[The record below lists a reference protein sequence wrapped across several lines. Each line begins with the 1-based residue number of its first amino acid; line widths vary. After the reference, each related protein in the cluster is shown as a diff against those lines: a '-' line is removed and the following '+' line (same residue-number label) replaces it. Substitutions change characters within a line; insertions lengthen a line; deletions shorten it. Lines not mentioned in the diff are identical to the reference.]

1 MPPAVSHPTTMTA
14 GAQGELVKQFCTGC
28 HNDRS
33 KAGELTLAGWNVTR
47 AAAERELTEKMI
59 HKLRAGMMPPSGARR
74 PAPEQV
80 TQLVT
85 ALESRM
91 DAMALADPNP
101 GWRPFQRLNR
111 AEYAREVRHLLDLD
125 VDVTAFL
132 PADTISDGFHNVAD
146 VQTFS
151 PTLMEGY
158 LRAASRIA
166 MLAIG
171 DPDSAA
177 TQATFKLPKTAS
189 QMDRV
194 EGAPPGTRG
203 GISVDHAFAADG
215 DYVFSMDF
223 FAEPLGYLFGNTRP
237 GEEIEVSLDGERLA
251 LLAIDPKLSE
261 EKTGLTIKTAPIHVK
276 AGTHRVTAAF
286 IQRYEGLINDLIA
299 PIDHTMADTEIGIAF
314 GITTL
319 PHLRSLSIVGPH
331 RVTGVSDTLSRRK
344 VFSCRPLS
352 QAEETPCAADIVRRL
367 STQAFRRP
375 VSDKDHARLMTFY
388 ARGRKD
394 KNFEFGVTKAL
405 EAILASPQFLLR
417 VEETPTRLATS
428 SYRLGDY
435 ELASRLSF
443 FLMGSGPDAELLKL
457 AGQGRLALPG
467 ALSKQ
472 AKRLLTLPRGDA
484 LATRFASHWL
494 RLQDLER
501 VIPDPILYPYSDQT
515 LSLALKKETELF
527 FDSMVR
533 DDRSVLDLLT
543 ADYTFANERVAR
555 HYGIPNVTGTE
566 FRRVALPADRRGIL
580 GHGSVLTLTS
590 IADRTS
596 PVMRGKWVMEV
607 LLGSPPPPPPPN
619 VPALE
624 ETKGT
629 ADTGRAL
636 SVRERMEQH
645 RNNPQCTSC
654 HRVIDPLGLAL
665 ENFDAT
671 GKWRIRD
678 GGMPVDTS
686 GELFDGMSISGAP
699 GLRDALLRHKDVV
712 LLSFTRSLMTYAL
725 GRRVEAA
732 DVPAVRR
739 IIRNA
744 EAQNYRIS
752 AFVNGIVESDAFRRA
767 KLPASQQRTNNEY
780 RITNEKSSVS
790 PDDVE
795 GAGRHGGA
803 ADARRDDA
811 RRRLGADRAAADAA
825 DRHGNGA
832 RRGREHGLRH
842 QEEHVVAGS
851 DGLRL

>member
-1 MPPAVSHPTTMTA
+1 MRIAGVLSFVYLLAVPLSAQHSPKPAMAPVRSHAVTMT
-14 GAQGELVKQFCTGC
+14 GAEQAELVKQYCAGC
-28 HNDRS
+28 HNDRG
-33 KAGELTLAGWNVTR
+33 KAGDLTLAGWDVAR
-47 AAAERELTEKMI
+47 ANADRELTEKMI
-59 HKLRAGMMPPSGARR
+59 HKLRAGMMPPATARR
-74 PAPEQV
+74 PAPEKI
-80 TQLVT
+80 TQLVS

-91 DAMALADPNP
+91 DAAAAADPDP

-111 AEYAREVRHLLDLD
+111 AEYAREIRHLLDLD

-132 PADTISDGFHNVAD
+132 PADTISDGFDNVAD

-171 DPDSAA
+171 DPDSSA

-189 QMDRV
+189 QMERV
-194 EGAPPGTRG
+194 DGAPLGTRG
-203 GISVDHAFAADG
+203 GISVEHTFTADG
-215 DYVFSMDF
+215 EYVFSMDF

-237 GEEIEVSLDGERLA
+237 GEEIEVSLDGARLA
-251 LLAIDPKLSE
+251 LLPVDPRMSE

-286 IQRYEGLINDLIA
+286 IQRFEGLINDLIA

-331 RVTGVSDTLSRRK
+331 RVTGVSDTPSRRK
-344 VFSCRPLS
+344 VFACRPLS
-352 QAEETPCAADIVRRL
+352 EAEETICAGEIVRRL
-367 STQAFRRP
+367 ATQAFRRP

-388 ARGRKD
+388 TRGRQER
-394 KNFEFGVTKAL
+394 NFEFGVTKAL
-405 EAILASPQFLLR
+405 EAILASPQFLFR
-417 VEETPTRLATS
+417 VEASPATLTAA
-428 SYRLGDY
+428 SYNLGDY

-443 FLMGSGPDAELLKL
+443 FILGSGPDAELMKL
-457 AGQGRLALPG
+457 ASQNRLGLPG

-472 AKRLLTLPRGDA
+472 AKRLLASPRADA
-484 LATRFASHWL
+484 LATRFASQWL

-501 VIPDPILYPYSDQT
+501 VVPDPIRYPYSDHT
-515 LSLALKKETELF
+515 LSLALKQETELF
-527 FDSMVR
+527 FDSLVR

-543 ADYTFANERVAR
+543 ADYTYVNERVAR
-555 HYGIPNVTGTE
+555 HYGIPNVTGSE
-566 FRRVALPADRRGIL
+566 FRRVTLPADRRGIL

-629 ADTGRAL
+629 TDTGRAL
-636 SVRERMEQH
+636 TVRERMEQH
-645 RNNPQCTSC
+645 RSNPQCTSC

-678 GGMPVDTS
+678 GGMAVDTS
-686 GELFDGMSISGAP
+686 GELFDGTAIAGP
-699 GLRDALLRHKDVV
+699 DGLREALLRHQDVV

-725 GRRVEAA
+725 GRRIEAG
-732 DVPAVRR
+732 DMPAVRR
-739 IIRNA
+739 IISNA
-744 EAQNYRIS
+744 AAQNYRIS
-752 AFVNGIVESDAFRRA
+752 AFVTGIVESDAFRKA
-767 KLPASQQRTNNEY
+767 KIPASQRQSLTEEQR
-780 RITNEKSSVS
+780 
-790 PDDVE
+790 
-795 GAGRHGGA
+795 
-803 ADARRDDA
+803 
-811 RRRLGADRAAADAA
+811 
-825 DRHGNGA
+825 
-832 RRGREHGLRH
+832 
-842 QEEHVVAGS
+842 Q
-851 DGLRL
+851 